1 MFNPASP
8 RQFRTPR
15 PVWAERVSSGF
26 VQTLHGLI
34 IHPDAIMNTIGIL
47 GGGIAGLTAAYR
59 LHQQD
64 LDVRVLEATERVGGM
79 IRSEQREGF
88 LVEHGPNSL
97 RPTPD
102 VLPKT
107 LHDLGLMDEVVDANA
122 AASTRYV
129 VRDGVPTPL
138 PMSLRSFFA
147 SDLLST
153 RAKLRL
159 LTEPF
164 RSTGTGPDESVAS
177 FVRRRLG
184 PEVLDYAVNPF
195 VGGIFAGDPEDL
207 SVRHA
212 FEKLFTMEREHGSL
226 FRGALHAARTRSDGS
241 DNGTP
246 ESPSGLFSFRGGLET
261 LPQALADALGDHITC
276 NAPVTEVRPDGA
288 QCHVTVDADDG
299 PTSYTFDEVVC
310 TVPLHR
316 IPALGLDTPVD
327 CSPLEQV
334 PYPPVSVLAL
344 GFARGDV
351 HHPLDGFGMLVPAVE
366 DDFQILGT
374 IFSSTLFPG
383 RAPEGHVLLTTFAGG
398 ARRPDLGAADTDTLR
413 SVVMDDLDALL
424 GLRGEPTFIR
434 HVQWAR
440 AIPQYSLDHNQVTAT
455 LEEIEVEHPSLFFA
469 GNYRTGVSVGDTMA
483 SGADAAQHARR

>member
-1 MFNPASP
+1 
-8 RQFRTPR
+8 
-15 PVWAERVSSGF
+15 
-26 VQTLHGLI
+26 
-34 IHPDAIMNTIGIL
+34 MNTIGIL
-47 GGGIAGLTAAYR
+47 GAGIAGLTAAYR
-59 LHQQD
+59 LQQQG
-64 LDVRVLEATERVGGM
+64 LDVRVLEATERIGGM
-79 IRSEQREGF
+79 IQSEQQEGF

-107 LHDLGLMDEVVDANA
+107 LHDLDLMDELVDANA

-129 VRDGVPTPL
+129 VRDSVPTPL
-138 PMSLRSFFA
+138 PMSLRSFLA

-164 RSTGTGPDESVAS
+164 RSTGTGTDESVAS

-226 FRGALHAARTRSDGS
+226 FRGALHAARTRSKAS
-241 DNGTP
+241 DDAPAT
-246 ESPSGLFSFRGGLET
+246 PSGLFSFRDGLET
-261 LPQALADALGDHITC
+261 LPQALADALGDRITR
-276 NAPVTEVRPDGA
+276 NAPVTDVRPDGA
-288 QCHVTVDADDG
+288 QCHVTADTKDG
-299 PTSYTFDEVVC
+299 PESYTFDGVVC

-327 CSPLEQV
+327 WGPLEQV

-344 GFARGDV
+344 GFEREDV

-366 DDFQILGT
+366 EDFQILGT
-374 IFSSTLFPG
+374 IFSSTLFPD
-383 RAPEGHVLLTTFAGG
+383 RAPEGRVLLTTFAGG
-398 ARRPDLGAADTDTLR
+398 ARQPDLGTADTATLQ
-413 SVVMDDLDALL
+413 SVVTDDLDALL
-424 GLRGEPTFIR
+424 GLQGEPTFIR

-455 LEEIEVEHPSLFFA
+455 LEEIEAEHPCLHFA
-469 GNYRTGVSVGDTMA
+469 GNYRTGVSVGDAMA
-483 SGADAAQHARR
+483 SGADAAERVLNRA